1 MAIVFD
7 GTRESYVEGLSEFL
21 NSGQKDAPEWV
32 TTLRREAISGFA
44 KLGFPTLS
52 DEEWRFTNLEAL
64 RRGSFSIAENGISGV
79 SKKSVDSYGFSG
91 LDCLR
96 LVFVNGR
103 FASSLSDTK
112 DAGEGIL
119 VKSLS
124 EAISEQSDLVK
135 GHLARYAD
143 YEKDAFISLNTSYF
157 EDGVFVYV
165 PDGTV
170 LEKPVHVLHVSTDE
184 DRPLFINPRNL
195 IVIGQSSVAKVIEH
209 YVSASQSVYFS
220 NVVTEVVC
228 GENANLEHYRLEFES
243 QKAFNFSTLR
253 VNQQKNSNIASHS
266 ILCGGAIVRNNV
278 HPVLAGEGCNSDIYG
293 LFISEGRQHM
303 DNFMRVEHASPHCD
317 SRQFYNGVL
326 DGRSKGVFHGRILVH
341 EGAEKTDAKQT
352 NRNLL
357 LSDTAQIDTK
367 PQLEIYNDDVK
378 CTHGATIGQMDE
390 EALFYLRSR
399 GISIRQAKIIML
411 RAFTG
416 ETLEHMSIDSVREVL
431 EGVVM
436 KWFEKRLQNGKGR

>member
-7 GTRESYVEGLSEFL
+7 GTRKSYVERLSEFL
-21 NSGQKDAPEWV
+21 DSGRGDAPEWLAD
-32 TTLRREAISGFA
+32 LRREAISGFGE
-44 KLGFPTLS
+44 LGFPTLS

-64 RRGSFSIAENGISGV
+64 RRGSFSIAENGISDV
-79 SKKSVDSYGFSG
+79 SEKTVDSYGFSG

-103 FASSLSDTK
+103 FASSLSDLG
-112 DAGEGIL
+112 DVGEGIV
-119 VKSLS
+119 VKALS
-124 EAISEQSDLVK
+124 EAVREHDDLVR
-135 GHLARYAD
+135 GHLAKYAD

-165 PDGTV
+165 PDRTV

-184 DRPLFINPRNL
+184 GRPLFINPRNL
-195 IVIGQSSVAKVIEH
+195 IIIGQSSDAKVIEH
-209 YVSASQSVYFS
+209 YVSMSQSVYFS

-228 GENANLEHYRLEFES
+228 GEDANLEHYRLEFES

-253 VNQQKNSNIASHS
+253 VDQQKNSNITSHS
-266 ILCGGAIVRNNV
+266 VLYGGAIVRNNV

-399 GISIRQAKIIML
+399 GISMRQAKIIML
-411 RAFTG
+411 QAFTG
-416 ETLEHMSIDSVREVL
+416 ETLEHMSIHSVREAL
-431 EGVVM
+431 ESVVM
-436 KWFEKRLQNGKGR
+436 KWFEQRLQNGKGR

>member
-1 MAIVFD
+1 MAIIFD

-21 NSGQKDAPEWV
+21 GSGQEDTPGWV
-32 TTLRREAISGFA
+32 TDLRREAISGFGE
-44 KLGFPTLS
+44 LGFPTLS

-64 RRGSFSIAENGISGV
+64 RRGSFSIAEDGISDV
-79 SKKSVDSYGFSG
+79 SKKTVNSYGFSG

-103 FASSLSDTK
+103 FASSLSDAE
-112 DAGEGIL
+112 DAGEGIV
-119 VKSLS
+119 VKALS
-124 EAISEQSDLVK
+124 EAIREDGDLVK
-135 GHLARYAD
+135 GHLAKYAD

-157 EDGVFVYV
+157 ENGVFVYV
-165 PDGTV
+165 PDRTV

-184 DRPLFINPRNL
+184 GRPLFINPRNL
-195 IVIGQSSVAKVIEH
+195 IIIGQSSDAKVIEH
-209 YVSASQSVYFS
+209 YVSLSQSVYFS

-228 GENANLEHYRLEFES
+228 GEDANLEHYRLEFES
-243 QKAFNFSTLR
+243 RKAFNFSTLR
-253 VNQQKNSNIASHS
+253 VNQQKNSNITSHS
-266 ILCGGAIVRNNV
+266 ILYGGAIVRNNV

-293 LFISEGRQHM
+293 LFMSEGRQHM

-390 EALFYLRSR
+390 EALFYLCSR
-399 GISIRQAKIIML
+399 GVSMRKAKIIML
-411 RAFTG
+411 RAFTN
-416 ETLEHMSIDSVREVL
+416 ETLEHMSIDSVKETL
-431 EGVVM
+431 ENTVM
-436 KWFEKRLQNGKGR
+436 NWFEQRLGNGDGR

>member
-21 NSGQKDAPEWV
+21 NSGQKDAPEWI

-64 RRGSFSIAENGISGV
+64 RRGSFSITENGISGV

-399 GISIRQAKIIML
+399 GISMRQAKIIML

-416 ETLEHMSIDSVREVL
+416 ETLEHMSIDPVREVL

>member
-21 NSGQKDAPEWV
+21 DSGQKDVPEWV
-32 TTLRREAISGFA
+32 TALRREAISGFA

-64 RRGSFSIAENGISGV
+64 RRGSFSIADNGISGV
-79 SKKSVDSYGFSG
+79 SEKSVDSCGFPG

-96 LVFVNGR
+96 LVFVNGH
-103 FASSLSDTK
+103 FASSLSDTG

-124 EAISEQSDLVK
+124 EAISEQGDLVRE
-135 GHLARYAD
+135 HLARYAD

-184 DRPLFINPRNL
+184 GSPLFINPRNL
-195 IVIGQSSVAKVIEH
+195 IIVGQSSVAKVIEH
-209 YVSASQSVYFS
+209 YVAASQSVYFS
-220 NVVTEVVC
+220 NAVTEVVC

-243 QKAFNFSTLR
+243 RKAFNFSTLR

-266 ILCGGAIVRNNV
+266 ILCGGAIVRNKV

-399 GISIRQAKIIML
+399 GISMRQAKIIML

-416 ETLEHMSIDSVREVL
+416 ETLEQMSIDSVREAL

-436 KWFEKRLQNGKGR
+436 KWFEQRLQNGKKE

>member
-7 GTRESYVEGLSEFL
+7 GTRESYVDGLSEFL
-21 NSGQKDAPEWV
+21 DSGRKDVPGWV
-32 TTLRREAISGFA
+32 TDLRREAISGFG
-44 KLGFPTLS
+44 KLGFPTLH
-52 DEEWRFTNLEAL
+52 DEEWRFTNLEVL
-64 RRGSFSIAENGISGV
+64 RRGSFSIAENGISEV
-79 SKKSVDSYGFSG
+79 SKKTVDSYGFSG

-103 FASSLSDTK
+103 FAPSLSDTG
-112 DAGEGIL
+112 DAGEGVL

-124 EAISEQSDLVK
+124 EAIREHGDLVK
-135 GHLARYAD
+135 DHLARYAD

-165 PDGTV
+165 PDGIV
-170 LEKPVHVLHVSTDE
+170 FDKPVHVLHVSTDE
-184 DRPLFINPRNL
+184 GRPLFINPRNL
-195 IVIGQSSVAKVIEH
+195 IIVGQSSSAKVIEH
-209 YVSASQSVYFS
+209 YVALSQNVYFS

-253 VNQQKNSNIASHS
+253 VNQQKNSNIVSHS
-266 ILCGGAIVRNNV
+266 ILSGGAIVRNNI

-293 LFISEGRQHM
+293 LFVSEGRQHM

-390 EALFYLRSR
+390 EALFYLCSR
-399 GISIRQAKIIML
+399 GIPMKKAKIIML
-411 RAFTG
+411 RAFTN
-416 ETLEHMSIDSVREVL
+416 ETLEHMSIDSVREAL
-431 EGVVM
+431 ESKVM
-436 KWFEKRLQNGKGR
+436 DWFERRLETGNGR

>member
-21 NSGQKDAPEWV
+21 GSGQEDTPEWV
-32 TTLRREAISGFA
+32 ADLRREAISGFGE
-44 KLGFPTLS
+44 LGFPTLS

-64 RRGSFSIAENGISGV
+64 RRGSFSIAEDGISDV
-79 SKKSVDSYGFSG
+79 SMKTVNSYGFSG

-103 FASSLSDTK
+103 FASSLSD
-112 DAGEGIL
+112 AGYTREGIV
-119 VKSLS
+119 VKALS
-124 EAISEQSDLVK
+124 EAIREDGDLVK
-135 GHLARYAD
+135 DYLAKYAD

-165 PDGTV
+165 PDQTV
-170 LEKPVHVLHVSTDE
+170 FEKPVHVLHVSTDE
-184 DRPLFINPRNL
+184 GRPLFINPRNL
-195 IVIGQSSVAKVIEH
+195 IVIGQSSDAKVIEH
-209 YVSASQSVYFS
+209 YVSLSQSVYFS

-266 ILCGGAIVRNNV
+266 ILYGGAIVRNNV

-293 LFISEGRQHM
+293 LFMSEGRQHM

-390 EALFYLRSR
+390 EALFYLCSR
-399 GISIRQAKIIML
+399 GISMKTAKIIML
-411 RAFTG
+411 RAFTNQ
-416 ETLEHMSIDSVREVL
+416 TLEHMSIDSVREAL
-431 EGVVM
+431 ENTVM
-436 KWFEKRLQNGKGR
+436 KWFEQRLGNGDGR

>member
-7 GTRESYVEGLSEFL
+7 GTRESYVERLSEFL
-21 NSGQKDAPEWV
+21 DSGRRDAPGWV
-32 TTLRREAISGFA
+32 TDLRRDAISGFG
-44 KLGFPTLS
+44 KLGFPTLR

-64 RRGSFSIAENGISGV
+64 RRGSFSIAENGISEV
-79 SKKSVDSYGFSG
+79 SKKTVDSYGFSG

-103 FASSLSDTK
+103 FASSLSDAG
-112 DAGEGIL
+112 DAGDGIL

-124 EAISEQSDLVK
+124 EAIREDGDLVRD
-135 GHLARYAD
+135 HLAKYAD

-165 PDGTV
+165 PDGTIS
-170 LEKPVHVLHVSTDE
+170 EKPVHVLHVATDE
-184 DRPLFINPRNL
+184 GRPLFINPRNL
-195 IVIGQSSVAKVIEH
+195 IIVGQSSAAKVIEH
-209 YVSASQSVYFS
+209 YVSLSQSVYFS

-253 VNQQKNSNIASHS
+253 VNQQKNSNITSHS

-341 EGAEKTDAKQT
+341 EGAGKTDAKQT

-390 EALFYLRSR
+390 EALFYLCSR
-399 GISIRQAKIIML
+399 GIPMRKAKIIML
-411 RAFTG
+411 RAFTN
-416 ETLEHMSIDSVREVL
+416 ETFEHMSIDSVREAL
-431 EGVVM
+431 ESKVM
-436 KWFEKRLQNGKGR
+436 DWFERRLETGNGR

>member
-7 GTRESYVEGLSEFL
+7 GTRESYVDKLSEFL
-21 NSGQKDAPEWV
+21 NSGREDAPEWL
-32 TTLRREAISGFA
+32 TELRREAISGFGE
-44 KLGFPTLS
+44 LGFPTLS

-64 RRGSFSIAENGISGV
+64 RRGSFSIAENGISDV
-79 SKKSVDSYGFSG
+79 SEKTVDSYGFSG

-96 LVFVNGR
+96 FVFVNGR
-103 FASSLSDTK
+103 FASSLSDVG
-112 DAGEGIL
+112 DVGEGIV
-119 VKSLS
+119 VKALS
-124 EAISEQSDLVK
+124 EAIREHGDLVRD
-135 GHLARYAD
+135 HLAKYAD

-165 PDGTV
+165 PDRTV
-170 LEKPVHVLHVSTDE
+170 FEKPVHVLHVSTDE
-184 DRPLFINPRNL
+184 GCPLFINPRNL
-195 IVIGQSSVAKVIEH
+195 VIIGQSSVAKVIEH
-209 YVSASQSVYFS
+209 YVSISQNVYFS
-220 NVVTEVVC
+220 NVVTEVFC

-266 ILCGGAIVRNNV
+266 VLYGGAIVRNNV

-399 GISIRQAKIIML
+399 GISMRKAKIIML
-411 RAFTG
+411 RAFTN
-416 ETLEHMSIDSVREVL
+416 ETLEHMSIDSVREII
-431 EGVVM
+431 ERTVM
-436 KWFEKRLQNGKGR
+436 RWFEQRLENGGGR

>member
-7 GTRESYVEGLSEFL
+7 GTRESYVDRLSQFL
-21 NSGQKDAPEWV
+21 DSGREDAPEWV
-32 TTLRREAISGFA
+32 ADLRREAISGFGE
-44 KLGFPTLS
+44 LGFPTLS

-64 RRGSFSIAENGISGV
+64 RRGSFSIAENGISDV
-79 SKKSVDSYGFSG
+79 SKKTVDSYGFPG

-103 FASSLSDTK
+103 FAASLSDGG
-112 DAGEGIL
+112 DVGEGIV

-124 EAISEQSDLVK
+124 GAICEHGDLVREHFAK
-135 GHLARYAD
+135 YAD

-165 PDGTV
+165 PDGTIF
-170 LEKPVHVLHVSTDE
+170 EKPVHVLHVSTDE
-184 DRPLFINPRNL
+184 GSPLFINPRNL
-195 IVIGQSSVAKVIEH
+195 IVVGQSSSAKVIEH
-209 YVSASQSVYFS
+209 YVSLSQSVYFS

-266 ILCGGAIVRNNV
+266 ILYGGAIVRNNV

-378 CTHGATIGQMDE
+378 CTHGATIGQMDA
-390 EALFYLRSR
+390 EALFYLCSR
-399 GISIRQAKIIML
+399 GIPMRKAKIIML
-411 RAFTG
+411 RAFTN
-416 ETLEHMSIDSVREVL
+416 ETLEHMSIDSVRETL
-431 EGVVM
+431 ENVVM
-436 KWFEKRLQNGKGR
+436 DWFERRLENGGGG

>member
-7 GTRESYVEGLSEFL
+7 GTRESYVERLSEFL
-21 NSGQKDAPEWV
+21 DSAQKDAPEWV
-32 TTLRREAISGFA
+32 TTLRREAISGFG

-52 DEEWRFTNLEAL
+52 DEEWRFTNLAAL
-64 RRGSFSIAENGISGV
+64 RRSSFSIAGNGISGV
-79 SKKSVDSYGFSG
+79 SEKSVDSCGFAG

-103 FASSLSDTK
+103 FASSLSDAG
-112 DAGEGIL
+112 DAGEGVL

-124 EAISEQSDLVK
+124 EAIREQGDLVRE
-135 GHLARYAD
+135 HLARYAD

-157 EDGVFVYV
+157 EDGVFVHV

-195 IVIGQSSVAKVIEH
+195 IIVGQSSAARVIEH

-228 GENANLEHYRLEFES
+228 AENANLEHYRLEFES
-243 QKAFNFSTLR
+243 RKAFNFSTLR

-326 DGRSKGVFHGRILVH
+326 DDRSKGVFHGRILVH

-399 GISIRQAKIIML
+399 GIPMRKAKIIML
-411 RAFTG
+411 RAFTS

-431 EGVVM
+431 ESVVM
-436 KWFEKRLQNGKGR
+436 KWFEQRLQDGKGR

>member
-7 GTRESYVEGLSEFL
+7 GTRESYVERLSEFL
-21 NSGQKDAPEWV
+21 DSEREDAPEWV
-32 TTLRREAISGFA
+32 ADLRREAISGFG

-64 RRGSFSIAENGISGV
+64 RRGSFSIAKNGISNV
-79 SKKSVDSYGFSG
+79 SKKTVDSYGFPG

-103 FASSLSDTK
+103 FASSLSDGG
-112 DAGEGIL
+112 DVGEGIV

-124 EAISEQSDLVK
+124 GAIREHGDLVREYFAK
-135 GHLARYAD
+135 YAD

-165 PDGTV
+165 PDRTV
-170 LEKPVHVLHVSTDE
+170 FEKPVHVLHLSTDE
-184 DRPLFINPRNL
+184 GRPLFINPRNL
-195 IVIGQSSVAKVIEH
+195 IIVGQSSEAKVIEH
-209 YVSASQSVYFS
+209 YVSLSQSVYFS

-228 GENANLEHYRLEFES
+228 GEDANLEHYRLEFES

-253 VNQQKNSNIASHS
+253 VNQQRNSNIASHS
-266 ILCGGAIVRNNV
+266 ILYGGAIVRNNV

-293 LFISEGRQHM
+293 LFISEGSQHM

-390 EALFYLRSR
+390 EALFYLCSR
-399 GISIRQAKIIML
+399 GIPIRKAKIIML
-411 RAFTG
+411 RAFTN
-416 ETLEHMSIDSVREVL
+416 ETLEHMSIDSVREAL
-431 EGVVM
+431 ENVVM
-436 KWFEKRLQNGKGR
+436 DWFERRLENSGGR

>member
-399 GISIRQAKIIML
+399 GISMRQAKIIML

-416 ETLEHMSIDSVREVL
+416 ETLEHMSIDPVREVL

>member
-7 GTRESYVEGLSEFL
+7 GTRESYVEGLSGFL
-21 NSGQKDAPEWV
+21 DSGRKDAPGWV
-32 TTLRREAISGFA
+32 TALRCEAISGFA
-44 KLGFPTLS
+44 ELGFPTLS

-64 RRGSFSIAENGISGV
+64 RRGSFSIAGNGVSGV
-79 SKKSVDSYGFSG
+79 SRKSVDSYGFPG
-91 LDCLR
+91 LECLR

-103 FASSLSDTK
+103 FASSLSDTA
-112 DAGEGIL
+112 DVGEGIL

-124 EAISEQSDLVK
+124 EAVSEQGDLVK
-135 GHLARYAD
+135 DHLARYAD

-157 EDGVFVYV
+157 EDGAFVYV

-170 LEKPVHVLHVSTDE
+170 FEKPVHVLHVSTDE
-184 DRPLFINPRNL
+184 ERPLFINPRNL
-195 IVIGQSSVAKVIEH
+195 IIVGQSSAAKVVEH
-209 YVSASQSVYFS
+209 YVSASQNVYFS
-220 NVVTEVVC
+220 NSVTEVVC

-243 QKAFNFSTLR
+243 RKAFNFSTLR
-253 VNQQKNSNIASHS
+253 VNQQKNSNITSHS

-293 LFISEGRQHM
+293 LFMSEGRQHM

-399 GISIRQAKIIML
+399 GVPMRQAKIIML

-416 ETLEHMSIDSVREVL
+416 ETLEHMFIDPVREAL
-431 EGVVM
+431 ESVVM
-436 KWFEKRLQNGKGR
+436 EWFEQRLQNGKGR

>member
-1 MAIVFD
+1 MAIIFD

-21 NSGQKDAPEWV
+21 GSGQEDTPGWV
-32 TTLRREAISGFA
+32 ADLRREAISGFGE
-44 KLGFPTLS
+44 LGFPTLS

-64 RRGSFSIAENGISGV
+64 RRGSFSIAEDGISDV
-79 SKKSVDSYGFSG
+79 SKKTVNSYGFSG

-103 FASSLSDTK
+103 FASSLSDAG
-112 DAGEGIL
+112 DAGEGIV
-119 VKSLS
+119 VKALS
-124 EAISEQSDLVK
+124 EAIREDGDLVK
-135 GHLARYAD
+135 GHLAKYAD

-165 PDGTV
+165 PDRTV

-184 DRPLFINPRNL
+184 GRPLFINPRNL
-195 IVIGQSSVAKVIEH
+195 IIIGQSSDAKVIEH
-209 YVSASQSVYFS
+209 YVSLSQSVYFS

-228 GENANLEHYRLEFES
+228 GEDANLEHYRLEFES
-243 QKAFNFSTLR
+243 RKAFNFSTLR
-253 VNQQKNSNIASHS
+253 VNQQKNSNITSHS
-266 ILCGGAIVRNNV
+266 ILYGGAIVRNNV

-293 LFISEGRQHM
+293 LFMSEGRQHM

-390 EALFYLRSR
+390 EALFYLCSR
-399 GISIRQAKIIML
+399 GVSMRKAKIIML
-411 RAFTG
+411 RAFTN
-416 ETLEHMSIDSVREVL
+416 ETLEHMSIDSVKETL
-431 EGVVM
+431 ENTVM
-436 KWFEKRLQNGKGR
+436 KWFEQRLGNGDGS

>member
-7 GTRESYVEGLSEFL
+7 GTRESYVERLSEFL
-21 NSGQKDAPEWV
+21 DSGRRDAPGWV
-32 TTLRREAISGFA
+32 TDLRRDAISGFG
-44 KLGFPTLS
+44 KLGFPTLR

-64 RRGSFSIAENGISGV
+64 RRGSFAIAENGISEV
-79 SKKSVDSYGFSG
+79 SKKTVDSYGFSG

-103 FASSLSDTK
+103 FASSLSDAG
-112 DAGEGIL
+112 DAGDGIL
-119 VKSLS
+119 MKSLS
-124 EAISEQSDLVK
+124 EAIREDGDLVRD
-135 GHLARYAD
+135 HLAKYAD

-165 PDGTV
+165 PDGTIS
-170 LEKPVHVLHVSTDE
+170 EKPVHVLHVATDE
-184 DRPLFINPRNL
+184 GRPLFINPRNL
-195 IVIGQSSVAKVIEH
+195 IIVGQSSAAKVIEH
-209 YVSASQSVYFS
+209 YVSLSQSVYFS

-243 QKAFNFSTLR
+243 QKAFSFSTLR
-253 VNQQKNSNIASHS
+253 VNQQKNSNITSHS

-390 EALFYLRSR
+390 EALFYLCSR
-399 GISIRQAKIIML
+399 GIPMRKAKIIML
-411 RAFTG
+411 RAFTN
-416 ETLEHMSIDSVREVL
+416 ETFEHMSIDSVREAL
-431 EGVVM
+431 ESKVM
-436 KWFEKRLQNGKGR
+436 DWFERRLETGNGR

>member
-7 GTRESYVEGLSEFL
+7 GTRESYVERLSEFL
-21 NSGQKDAPEWV
+21 DSGRENAPEWV
-32 TTLRREAISGFA
+32 ADLRREAISGFG

-64 RRGSFSIAENGISGV
+64 RRCSFSIAENGISDV
-79 SKKSVDSYGFSG
+79 SKKTVDSYGFPG

-103 FASSLSDTK
+103 FASSLSDGG
-112 DAGEGIL
+112 DVGEGIV

-124 EAISEQSDLVK
+124 GAIREHGDLVREHFAK
-135 GHLARYAD
+135 YAD

-165 PDGTV
+165 PDRTV
-170 LEKPVHVLHVSTDE
+170 FEKPVHVLHVSVDE
-184 DRPLFINPRNL
+184 GRPLFINPRNL
-195 IVIGQSSVAKVIEH
+195 IIVGQSSEAKVIEH
-209 YVSASQSVYFS
+209 YVSLSQSVYFS
-220 NVVTEVVC
+220 NAVTEVIC
-228 GENANLEHYRLEFES
+228 GEDANLEHYRLEFES

-266 ILCGGAIVRNNV
+266 VLYGGAIVRNNV

-390 EALFYLRSR
+390 EALFYLCSR
-399 GISIRQAKIIML
+399 GIPMRKAKIIML
-411 RAFTG
+411 RAFTN
-416 ETLEHMSIDSVREVL
+416 ETLEHMSIDSVRETL
-431 EGVVM
+431 ENVVM
-436 KWFEKRLQNGKGR
+436 DWFERRLENGGGG

>member
-7 GTRESYVEGLSEFL
+7 GTSESYTDGLSQFL
-21 NSGQKDAPEWV
+21 LSAKKDDPKWLV
-32 TTLRREAISGFA
+32 DLRKEAISGF
-44 KLGFPTLS
+44 KTLGFPTLL
-52 DEEWRFTNLEAL
+52 DEEWRFTNVEFL
-64 RRGSFSIAENGISGV
+64 RRSSFSIAENGISNV
-79 SKKSVDSYGFSG
+79 SRDTVDSYRFSG
-91 LDCLR
+91 LEGLR

-103 FASSLSDTK
+103 FVSSLSHTTEVRD
-112 DAGEGIL
+112 GVIVE
-119 VKSLS
+119 SLS
-124 EAISEQSDLVK
+124 DAIRERGDLVK
-135 GHLARYAD
+135 AYLAKYAD

-157 EDGVFVYV
+157 EDGAFIYV
-165 PDGTV
+165 PDRV
-170 LEKPVHVLHVSTDE
+170 VFEIPVHVLHISTDE
-184 DRPLFINPRNL
+184 NQPLFVNPRNL
-195 IVIGQSSVAKVIEH
+195 VVLGESSNAKVVEH
-209 YVSASQSVYFS
+209 YVSDSQGVYFS
-220 NVVTEVVC
+220 NIVTEVVC
-228 GENANLEHYRLEFES
+228 GEEANLEHYRLEFES
-243 QKAFNFSTLR
+243 QKAFVFSTLR
-253 VNQQKNSNIASHS
+253 ANQRKNSNLTSHS
-266 ILCGGAIVRNNV
+266 VLFGGAMVRNNI

-293 LFISEGRQHM
+293 LFVSEGRQHM

-399 GISIRQAKIIML
+399 GISQREAKIIML
-411 RAFTG
+411 RAFTSQ
-416 ETLEHMSIDSVREVL
+416 TLETMSIKSVKQAL
-431 EGVVM
+431 EDAM
-436 KWFEKRLQNGKGR
+436 IHWFEQRLENGAAR

>member
-7 GTRESYVEGLSEFL
+7 GTRESYVERLSEFL
-21 NSGQKDAPEWV
+21 DSGREDTPEWV
-32 TTLRREAISGFA
+32 ADLRREAISGFG

-64 RRGSFSIAENGISGV
+64 RRGSFSIAENGISDV
-79 SKKSVDSYGFSG
+79 SKKTVNSYGFPG

-103 FASSLSDTK
+103 FAASLSDGE
-112 DAGEGIL
+112 DVGEGIV

-124 EAISEQSDLVK
+124 GAIREHGDLVREHFAK
-135 GHLARYAD
+135 YAD

-165 PDGTV
+165 PDRTV
-170 LEKPVHVLHVSTDE
+170 FEKPVHVLHLSTDE
-184 DRPLFINPRNL
+184 GRPLFINPRNL
-195 IVIGQSSVAKVIEH
+195 IIVGQSSDAKVIEH
-209 YVSASQSVYFS
+209 YVSLSQSVYFS

-228 GENANLEHYRLEFES
+228 GEDANLEHYRLEFES

-266 ILCGGAIVRNNV
+266 ILYGGAIVRNNV

-390 EALFYLRSR
+390 EALFYLCSR
-399 GISIRQAKIIML
+399 GIPIRKAKIIML
-411 RAFTG
+411 RAFTN
-416 ETLEHMSIDSVREVL
+416 ETLEHMSIDSVRETL
-431 EGVVM
+431 ENVVM
-436 KWFEKRLQNGKGR
+436 DWFERRLENGIGR

>member
-7 GTRESYVEGLSEFL
+7 GTRESYVERLSEFL
-21 NSGQKDAPEWV
+21 NSGREDAPEWI
-32 TTLRREAISGFA
+32 TDLRRKAISGFGE
-44 KLGFPTLS
+44 LGFPTLS
-52 DEEWRFTNLEAL
+52 DEEWRFTNLEVL
-64 RRGSFSIAENGISGV
+64 RRGSFSIAENGISNV
-79 SKKSVDSYGFSG
+79 SEKTVDSYKFSG

-103 FASSLSDTK
+103 FAASLSDTE
-112 DAGEGIL
+112 DVGEGIL

-124 EAISEQSDLVK
+124 EAIREHGDLVK
-135 GHLARYAD
+135 DHLAKYAD
-143 YEKDAFISLNTSYF
+143 YENDAFISLNTSYF

-165 PDGTV
+165 PDRTV
-170 LEKPVHVLHVSTDE
+170 FEKPVHVLHVSTDE
-184 DRPLFINPRNL
+184 GRPLFINPRNL
-195 IVIGQSSVAKVIEH
+195 IIVGESSDAKVIEH
-209 YVSASQSVYFS
+209 YISLSQSVYFS

-243 QKAFNFSTLR
+243 HKAFNFSTLR
-253 VNQQKNSNIASHS
+253 VNQEKNSNIASHS
-266 ILCGGAIVRNNV
+266 ILYGGAIVRNNV

-390 EALFYLRSR
+390 EALFYLCSR
-399 GISIRQAKIIML
+399 GIPMRKAKIIML
-411 RAFTG
+411 RAFTNQ
-416 ETLEHMSIDSVREVL
+416 TLEHMSIDSVRETL
-431 EGVVM
+431 ENVVM
-436 KWFEKRLQNGKGR
+436 DWFERRLENSGGK

>member
-1 MAIVFD
+1 MSIVFD
-7 GTRESYVEGLSEFL
+7 GTREGYVSGLSEFFDA
-21 NSGQKDAPEWV
+21 GQNDAPEWV
-32 TTLRREAISGFA
+32 ANLRREAISGFGR
-44 KLGFPTLS
+44 LGFPTLS
-52 DEEWRFTNLEAL
+52 DEEWRFTNVEAL
-64 RRGSFSIAENGISGV
+64 RRGSFSIAENGISEV
-79 SKKSVDSYGFSG
+79 SGEFIDSCGLAG

-103 FASSLSDTK
+103 FASSLSDAG

-124 EAISEQSDLVK
+124 EAICDQGDLVRDY
-135 GHLARYAD
+135 LARYAD
-143 YEKDAFISLNTSYF
+143 YKKDAFVSLNTSYF

-170 LEKPVHVLHVSTDE
+170 LEKPVHAVHISTDE
-184 DRPLFINPRNL
+184 GHPLFVNPRNL
-195 IVIGQSSVAKVIEH
+195 IIVGQSSVAKVIEH
-209 YVSASQSVYFS
+209 YVSTSQSVYFS

-228 GENANLEHYRLEFES
+228 GENASVEHYRLEFES
-243 QKAFNFSTLR
+243 RKAFNFSTLR
-253 VNQQKNSNIASHS
+253 VNQQKNSNITSHS
-266 ILCGGAIVRNNV
+266 VLCGGAIVRNNV

-293 LFISEGRQHM
+293 LFMSEGRQHM

-399 GISIRQAKIIML
+399 GVPMRKAKIIML
-411 RAFTG
+411 RAFTS
-416 ETLEHMSIDSVREVL
+416 ETLEHMSINPVREVL
-431 EGVVM
+431 ESMVM
-436 KWFEKRLQNGKGR
+436 KWFEQRLQNGKAG

>member
-7 GTRESYVEGLSEFL
+7 GTRESYVDGLSEFL
-21 NSGQKDAPEWV
+21 DSGRKDVPGWV
-32 TTLRREAISGFA
+32 ADLRREAISGFG
-44 KLGFPTLS
+44 KLGFPTLH
-52 DEEWRFTNLEAL
+52 DEEWRFTNLEVL
-64 RRGSFSIAENGISGV
+64 RRGSFSIAENGISEV
-79 SKKSVDSYGFSG
+79 SKKTVDSYGFSG

-103 FASSLSDTK
+103 FASSLSDAE
-112 DAGEGIL
+112 DAGEGVL

-124 EAISEQSDLVK
+124 EAIREHGDLVK
-135 GHLARYAD
+135 DYLARYAD
-143 YEKDAFISLNTSYF
+143 YEKDVFISLNTSYF

-170 LEKPVHVLHVSTDE
+170 FEKPVHVLHLSTDE
-184 DRPLFINPRNL
+184 GRPLFINPRNL
-195 IVIGQSSVAKVIEH
+195 IIVGQSSSAKVIEH
-209 YVSASQSVYFS
+209 YVSVSQSVYFS

-243 QKAFNFSTLR
+243 RKAFNFSTLR
-253 VNQQKNSNIASHS
+253 VNQQKNSNITSHS
-266 ILCGGAIVRNNV
+266 ILSGGAIVRNNV

-390 EALFYLRSR
+390 EALFYLCSR
-399 GISIRQAKIIML
+399 GIPMRKAKIIML
-411 RAFTG
+411 RAFTN
-416 ETLEHMSIDSVREVL
+416 ETLEHMSIDSVREAL
-431 EGVVM
+431 ESKVM
-436 KWFEKRLQNGKGR
+436 DWFERRLETGSGR

>member
-21 NSGQKDAPEWV
+21 DSGQKDAPEWV

-79 SKKSVDSYGFSG
+79 SRKSVNSYGFPG

-103 FASSLSDTK
+103 FASSLSDTG

-124 EAISEQSDLVK
+124 EAIREQGDLVK
-135 GHLARYAD
+135 DHLARYAD

-170 LEKPVHVLHVSTDE
+170 FEKPVHVLHVSTDE
-184 DRPLFINPRNL
+184 SRPLFINPRNL
-195 IVIGQSSVAKVIEH
+195 IIVGQSSAAKVIEH

-243 QKAFNFSTLR
+243 QKAFNFTTLR

-266 ILCGGAIVRNNV
+266 VLRGGAIVRNNV
-278 HPVLAGEGCNSDIYG
+278 HPVLGGEGCNSDIYG
-293 LFISEGRQHM
+293 LFMSEGRQHM

-326 DGRSKGVFHGRILVH
+326 DDRSKGVFHGRILVH

-390 EALFYLRSR
+390 EALFYLCSR
-399 GISIRQAKIIML
+399 GIPMRKAKIIML
-411 RAFTG
+411 RAFTN
-416 ETLEHMSIDSVREVL
+416 ETLEHMSIDPVRETL
-431 EGVVM
+431 ERAVM
-436 KWFEKRLQNGKGR
+436 KWFEQRLENGDGR

>member
-7 GTRESYVEGLSEFL
+7 GTRESYVEGLSGFL
-21 NSGQKDAPEWV
+21 DSGRKDVPGWV
-32 TTLRREAISGFA
+32 TTLRCEAISGFA
-44 KLGFPTLS
+44 ELGFPTLS
-52 DEEWRFTNLEAL
+52 DEEWRFTNLEVL
-64 RRGSFSIAENGISGV
+64 RRGSFSIAGNGVSGV
-79 SKKSVDSYGFSG
+79 SRKSVDSYGFPG

-103 FASSLSDTK
+103 FASSLSDTA
-112 DAGEGIL
+112 DVGEGIL

-124 EAISEQSDLVK
+124 EAVSEQGDLVK
-135 GHLARYAD
+135 DHLARYAD

-157 EDGVFVYV
+157 EDGAFVYV
-165 PDGTV
+165 PDGAV
-170 LEKPVHVLHVSTDE
+170 FEKPVHVLHVSTDE
-184 DRPLFINPRNL
+184 ERPLFINPRNL
-195 IVIGQSSVAKVIEH
+195 IIVGQSSAAKVIEH
-209 YVSASQSVYFS
+209 YVSASQNVYFS
-220 NVVTEVVC
+220 NSVTEVVC

-243 QKAFNFSTLR
+243 RKAFNFSTLR
-253 VNQQKNSNIASHS
+253 VNQQKNSNITSHS

-293 LFISEGRQHM
+293 LFMSEGRQHM

-399 GISIRQAKIIML
+399 GVPMRQAKIIML

-416 ETLEHMSIDSVREVL
+416 ETLEHMSIDPVREAL
-431 EGVVM
+431 ESVVM
-436 KWFEKRLQNGKGR
+436 KWFEQRLQNGKGR

>member
-7 GTRESYVEGLSEFL
+7 GTRESYVERLPEFL
-21 NSGQKDAPEWV
+21 NSGRKDAPEWV
-32 TTLRREAISGFA
+32 ADLRREAISGFG

-64 RRGSFSIAENGISGV
+64 RRGSFSIAENGISDV
-79 SKKSVDSYGFSG
+79 SEKTVDSYMFSG

-103 FASSLSDTK
+103 FAASLSDTE
-112 DAGEGIL
+112 DVGEGIV

-124 EAISEQSDLVK
+124 EAIREHGDLVRD
-135 GHLARYAD
+135 HLAKYAD

-157 EDGVFVYV
+157 EDGVFIYV
-165 PDGTV
+165 PDRTV
-170 LEKPVHVLHVSTDE
+170 LERPVHVLHVSTDE
-184 DRPLFINPRNL
+184 GSPLFLNPRNL
-195 IVIGQSSVAKVIEH
+195 IIVGQSSDAKVIEH
-209 YVSASQSVYFS
+209 YVSLSQSVYFS

-228 GENANLEHYRLEFES
+228 GEDANLEHYRLEFES

-266 ILCGGAIVRNNV
+266 ILHGGAIVRNNV

-399 GISIRQAKIIML
+399 GVPMRKAKIIML
-411 RAFTG
+411 RAFTN
-416 ETLEHMSIDSVREVL
+416 ETFEHMSISSVREAL
-431 EGVVM
+431 ENIVM
-436 KWFEKRLQNGKGR
+436 DWFEQRLENSDRR

>member
-7 GTRESYVEGLSEFL
+7 GTRESYVERLSEFL
-21 NSGQKDAPEWV
+21 DSGRRDAPGWV
-32 TTLRREAISGFA
+32 TDLRRDAISGFG
-44 KLGFPTLS
+44 KLGFPTLR

-64 RRGSFSIAENGISGV
+64 RRGSFAIAENGISEV
-79 SKKSVDSYGFSG
+79 SKKTVDSYGFSG

-103 FASSLSDTK
+103 FASSLSDAG
-112 DAGEGIL
+112 DAGDGIL
-119 VKSLS
+119 MKSLS
-124 EAISEQSDLVK
+124 EAIREDGDLVRD
-135 GHLARYAD
+135 HLAKYAD
-143 YEKDAFISLNTSYF
+143 HEKDAFISLNTSYF

-165 PDGTV
+165 PDGTIS
-170 LEKPVHVLHVSTDE
+170 EKPVHVLHVATDE
-184 DRPLFINPRNL
+184 GRPLFINPRNL
-195 IVIGQSSVAKVIEH
+195 IIVGQSSAAKVIEH
-209 YVSASQSVYFS
+209 YVSLSQSVYFS

-243 QKAFNFSTLR
+243 QKAFSFSTLR
-253 VNQQKNSNIASHS
+253 VNQQKNSNITSHS

-390 EALFYLRSR
+390 EALFYLCSR
-399 GISIRQAKIIML
+399 GIPMRKAKIIML
-411 RAFTG
+411 RAFTN
-416 ETLEHMSIDSVREVL
+416 ETFEHMSIDSVREAL
-431 EGVVM
+431 ESKVM
-436 KWFEKRLQNGKGR
+436 DWFERRLETGNGR

>member
-7 GTRESYVEGLSEFL
+7 GTRESYVEGLSGFL
-21 NSGQKDAPEWV
+21 DGGRKDAPGWV
-32 TTLRREAISGFA
+32 TALRREAISGFA
-44 KLGFPTLS
+44 ELGFPTLS

-64 RRGSFSIAENGISGV
+64 RRGSFSIAGNGVSGV
-79 SKKSVDSYGFSG
+79 SRKSVDSYGFPG

-103 FASSLSDTK
+103 FASSLSDTA
-112 DAGEGIL
+112 DVGEGIL

-124 EAISEQSDLVK
+124 EAVSEQGDLVK

-157 EDGVFVYV
+157 EDGAFVYV
-165 PDGTV
+165 PDGAV
-170 LEKPVHVLHVSTDE
+170 FEKPVHVLHVSTDE
-184 DRPLFINPRNL
+184 ERPLFINPRNL
-195 IVIGQSSVAKVIEH
+195 IIVGQSSAAKVIEH
-209 YVSASQSVYFS
+209 YVSASQNVYFS
-220 NVVTEVVC
+220 NSVTEVVC
-228 GENANLEHYRLEFES
+228 GENADLEHYRLEFES
-243 QKAFNFSTLR
+243 RKAFNFSTLR
-253 VNQQKNSNIASHS
+253 VNQQKNSNITSHS

-293 LFISEGRQHM
+293 LFMSEGRQHM

-399 GISIRQAKIIML
+399 GVPMRQAKIIML

-416 ETLEHMSIDSVREVL
+416 ETLEHMSIDPVREAL
-431 EGVVM
+431 ESVVM
-436 KWFEKRLQNGKGR
+436 KWFEQRLQSGKGR

>member
-21 NSGQKDAPEWV
+21 GSGRNTLPEWV
-32 TTLRREAISGFA
+32 TDLRREAISGFGNT
-44 KLGFPTLS
+44 GFPMLS
-52 DEEWRFTNLEAL
+52 DEEWRFTNLDVL
-64 RRGSFSIAENGISGV
+64 RRTSFSIVGNGISDV
-79 SKKSVDSYGFSG
+79 SEKTVDSYGFSG
-91 LDCLR
+91 LSCVR

-103 FASSLSDTK
+103 FASPPSDELRDEEGVIATSLSK
-112 DAGEGIL
+112 AACEY
-119 VKSLS
+119 
-124 EAISEQSDLVK
+124 SDLVRN
-135 GHLARYAD
+135 HLARYAD
-143 YEKDAFISLNTSYF
+143 YEKDPFISLNTSYF
-157 EDGVFVYV
+157 EDGVFIYV
-165 PDGTV
+165 PDGV
-170 LEKPVHVLHVSTDE
+170 VFEKPVHVLYISTDE
-184 DRPLFINPRNL
+184 GQPMFVNPRNL
-195 IVIGQSSVAKVIEH
+195 IVVGQSSGAKVVEH
-209 YVSASQSVYFS
+209 YVSTSQNVYFS

-253 VNQQKNSNIASHS
+253 VNQRKNSNIASHS
-266 ILCGGAIVRNNV
+266 VLCGGALVRNNI

-293 LFISEGRQHM
+293 LFMSEGRQHM

-326 DGRSKGVFHGRILVH
+326 DGRSKGVFHGRIMVH

-357 LSDTAQIDTK
+357 LSDMAQIDTK

-390 EALFYLRSR
+390 EALFYLCSR
-399 GISIRQAKIIML
+399 GIPMRKAKIIML
-411 RAFTG
+411 RAFTN
-416 ETLEHMSIDSVREVL
+416 ETLENMSISSIRDALEDSV
-431 EGVVM
+431 M
-436 KWFEKRLQNGKGR
+436 QWFERRLENGSGR

>member
-1 MAIVFD
+1 MTIVFD
-7 GTRESYVEGLSEFL
+7 GTRESYVEGLSRL
-21 NSGQKDAPEWV
+21 LDDGTKDVPEWV
-32 TTLRREAISGFA
+32 TGLRREAISGFG
-44 KLGFPTLS
+44 KLGFPTLT

-64 RRGSFSIAENGISGV
+64 RRGSFSIASNGISKLSGQA
-79 SKKSVDSYGFSG
+79 VDSWEIEG

-103 FASSLSDTK
+103 FASWLSCMEDERGEVVVTSLSK
-112 DAGEGIL
+112 
-119 VKSLS
+119 
-124 EAISEQSDLVK
+124 AICEREDLVRR
-135 GHLARYAD
+135 HLAKYAD

-157 EDGVFVYV
+157 EDGLFVYV
-165 PDGTV
+165 PDGTA
-170 LEKPVHVLHVSTDE
+170 LEKPVHVLHISTDE
-184 DRPLFINPRNL
+184 GSPLFINPRNL
-195 IVIGQSSVAKVIEH
+195 IVIGQSSTAKVIEH
-209 YVSASQSVYFS
+209 YVSTSQSVYFS

-228 GENANLEHYRLEFES
+228 GENSNLEHYRLEFES
-243 QKAFNFSTLR
+243 RKAFNCLNLR
-253 VNQQKNSNIASHS
+253 VNQQKNSNIVSHS

-326 DGRSKGVFHGRILVH
+326 DDRSKGVFHGRILVH

-399 GISIRQAKIIML
+399 GVPMRKAKIIML
-411 RAFTG
+411 RAFTN
-416 ETLEHMSIDSVREVL
+416 ETLEHMSIDSVRDVL
-431 EGVVM
+431 ERVVM
-436 KWFEKRLQNGKGR
+436 KWFERRLKNGR

>member
-7 GTRESYVEGLSEFL
+7 GTRESYVERLSEFL
-21 NSGQKDAPEWV
+21 DSEQKDAPEWL

-44 KLGFPTLS
+44 ELGFPTLS

-79 SKKSVDSYGFSG
+79 SKKSVDSYGFPG

-103 FASSLSDTK
+103 FAPSLSDTV
-112 DAGEGIL
+112 DAGKGIL
-119 VKSLS
+119 VKNLS

-135 GHLARYAD
+135 DHLARYAD

-157 EDGVFVYV
+157 EDGVFVYI

-170 LEKPVHVLHVSTDE
+170 FEQPVHVLHVSTDE

-195 IVIGQSSVAKVIEH
+195 IIVGQSSVAKVIEH

-266 ILCGGAIVRNNV
+266 VLCGGAIVRNNV

-399 GISIRQAKIIML
+399 GVSVRQAKIIML

-416 ETLEHMSIDSVREVL
+416 ETLEHMSIDSVREAL
-431 EGVVM
+431 ESVVM
-436 KWFEKRLQNGKGR
+436 KWFEQRLENGKGR

>member
-7 GTRESYVEGLSEFL
+7 GTRESYVERLSEFL
-21 NSGQKDAPEWV
+21 DSEQKDAPEWL

-44 KLGFPTLS
+44 ELGFPTLS

-79 SKKSVDSYGFSG
+79 SKKSVDSYGFPG

-103 FASSLSDTK
+103 FAPSLSDTV
-112 DAGEGIL
+112 DAGKGIL
-119 VKSLS
+119 VKNLS

-135 GHLARYAD
+135 DHLARYAD

-157 EDGVFVYV
+157 EDGVFVYI

-170 LEKPVHVLHVSTDE
+170 FEQPVHVLHVSTDE

-195 IVIGQSSVAKVIEH
+195 IIVGQSSVAKVIEH

-266 ILCGGAIVRNNV
+266 VLCGGAIVRNNV

-399 GISIRQAKIIML
+399 GISVRQAKIIML
-411 RAFTG
+411 QAFTG
-416 ETLEHMSIDSVREVL
+416 ETLEHMSIDSVREAL
-431 EGVVM
+431 ESVVM
-436 KWFEKRLQNGKGR
+436 KWFEQRLENGKKG

>member
-7 GTRESYVEGLSEFL
+7 GTRESYVEGLSGFL
-21 NSGQKDAPEWV
+21 DSGRKDAPGWV
-32 TTLRREAISGFA
+32 TALRREAISGFA
-44 KLGFPTLS
+44 ELGFPTLS

-64 RRGSFSIAENGISGV
+64 RRGSFSIAGNGVSGV
-79 SKKSVDSYGFSG
+79 SRKSVDSYGFPG

-103 FASSLSDTK
+103 FASSLSDTA
-112 DAGEGIL
+112 DVGEGIL

-124 EAISEQSDLVK
+124 EAVSEQGDLVK
-135 GHLARYAD
+135 DHLARYAD

-157 EDGVFVYV
+157 EDGAFVYV
-165 PDGTV
+165 PDGAV
-170 LEKPVHVLHVSTDE
+170 FEKPVHVLHVSTDE
-184 DRPLFINPRNL
+184 ERPLFINPRNL
-195 IVIGQSSVAKVIEH
+195 IIVGQSSAAKVIEH
-209 YVSASQSVYFS
+209 YVSASQNVYFS
-220 NVVTEVVC
+220 NSVTEVVC

-243 QKAFNFSTLR
+243 RKAFNFSTLR
-253 VNQQKNSNIASHS
+253 VNQQKNSNITSHS

-293 LFISEGRQHM
+293 LFMSEGRQHM

-399 GISIRQAKIIML
+399 GVPMRQAKIIML

-416 ETLEHMSIDSVREVL
+416 ETLEHMSIDPVREAL
-431 EGVVM
+431 ESVVM
-436 KWFEKRLQNGKGR
+436 EWFEQRLQNGKGR